1 MTYVLSKG
9 NNLPEILKHT

>member
-1 MTYVLSKG
+1 MTYALRKG